1 MLHNQVFSV
10 LTWTHRLWLQ
20 ATTNVGCYRLDWHLS
35 REVVLLTDNVTRK
48 LDGAKPIGQIE
59 NENFEALNT

>member
-20 ATTNVGCYRLDWHLS
+20 ATTNFSCYRLDWHLS

-59 NENFEALNT
+59 NENCEVLNT